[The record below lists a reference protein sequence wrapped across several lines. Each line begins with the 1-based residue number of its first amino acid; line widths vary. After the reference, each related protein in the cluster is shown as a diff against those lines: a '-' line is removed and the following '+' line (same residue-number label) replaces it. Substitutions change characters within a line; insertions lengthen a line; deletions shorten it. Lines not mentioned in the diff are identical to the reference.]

1 MCEPLSRR
9 DRPRAATTSRR
20 RGEGGWLLGAND
32 MWPNRQWGA
41 RLACPKSCTRA
52 VSNMGRELHKA
63 AVITRFAREPS
74 FSE

>member
-9 DRPRAATTSRR
+9 DRPRTATTSRR

-32 MWPNRQWGA
+32 MWPNRQSGA
-41 RLACPKSCTRA
+41 RLACP
-52 VSNMGRELHKA
+52 KA